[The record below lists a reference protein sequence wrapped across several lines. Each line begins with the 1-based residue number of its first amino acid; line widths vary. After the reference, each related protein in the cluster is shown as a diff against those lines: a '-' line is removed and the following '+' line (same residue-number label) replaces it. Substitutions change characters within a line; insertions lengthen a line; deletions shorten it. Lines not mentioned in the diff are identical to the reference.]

1 MEADSRELVLT
12 ISELVRRGQAFT
24 ATSSLGSS
32 PAGAS
37 VCHSSSVG
45 KLDNENP
52 RPKPPPPLRK
62 PLLNPT
68 GTNPSPKVLEP
79 LNRAAILIGSITLPP
94 ESLQC
99 PHRSCFQF
107 SDDSSASVCCDVLDF
122 RVQLVGRRIRVLAW
136 NFLPLRHGN
145 GGFLEIVRW
154 DFLESGCVLSRCTNV
169 DPIPLIS
176 SLPSAPPPPPPP
188 QEGKS
193 KACYSIHGPVESV
206 SPVSDVPCSTGT
218 LKAQKLR
225 GFIARIMVCLCQ
237 LCSCKEVTKV
247 LQNVAKKED
256 HRFTE
261 AKFVYFV
268 GASSCWHPVIM
279 KLVGSV
285 IMLSGLKKKLVF
297 IGEKESQLMFV
308 TTENSTLQLPKLYR
322 KWLLF
327 PETSIK
333 GRGERGV
340 YSGIIRGI
348 YMQGMV
354 MELDKEVWL
363 LLTDHFLTLPHSLRV
378 GAVISVK
385 NAHFVNP
392 KFHWTKMLILGT
404 CIKSNISVESFSPL
418 DTRCLMV
425 SQSQS
430 QLGIFIESLRFSV
443 KLWALVTVACFQK
456 KFAGT
461 LSEKEIVGSKNHGVF
476 SELCTHCANGC
487 GSQPY
492 IENLKLVV
500 PISILLHN
508 CEVLWTESQ
517 FQLEN
522 NHHTSSGSSHSSL
535 FPDQMP
541 SCQPLRRVFSS
552 EEIGFFLL
560 GNLKISSASGRL
572 QLVDATGSIDAIV
585 PDLPSTWNIN
595 TIYKV
600 VNFSIIV
607 EGKPNSPCQ
616 SELLHHRSISC
627 RHIFHLTPSARETN
641 LSVYAYFCLRN
652 AGCQNGPFYHS
663 LCSSDSSKEL
673 QSGNFH
679 VLLVTHKYPLVQ
691 KFQGVP
697 VISDGCTAF
706 AEAIVLSWE
715 LFLSGKDGNRHS
727 SKLSNNEMNAC
738 SQHGGYPNKK
748 YKSDATSGHSD
759 VSLPADNP
767 RYFGNE
773 QNCYS
778 SSVSDST
785 NSTCSN
791 LISPEIFCSAT
802 IRTASSYNL
811 DVLGKF
817 CTQCNV
823 KNRVN
828 HEPRTQKMLLEFDST
843 NNFKYQLLQIGVFYI
858 IKHHAEDCLC
868 ASKGCNKFSSGK
880 VLVNSNIH
888 LWSLSFSADE
898 GFPNNKLSKYPSPRD
913 GTSCN
918 GDSQAGDDIE
928 LLLRNKNFSS
938 PEICAD
944 VCLYLPASVIC
955 VLEAKHKESIRLLS
969 VPFDKDENLGDMS
982 GIFHVGRLISISGCV
997 ISIHGLDCDCPHLNS
1012 GNEMTDG
1019 IPQARAFQGIKSSV
1033 HMLVLV
1039 DDQMVCIIGS
1049 VSRQS
1054 YPVGFGPGVTA
1065 SFYRV
1070 LKSRGSNRLMLTPI
1084 SFIVVNSIR
1093 VAPELDADKAANNT
1107 LVTKAFTVDES
1118 ASNPL
1123 VTKNFST
1130 SSLNNVTFGML
1141 SELHQ
1146 FLDSKPM
1153 RFNCRVV
1160 SIHVL
1165 VLEKRRKR
1173 DSLNSNVHSVAHF
1186 LDIPLAGFLLDDGS
1200 SSCFCWASGQR
1211 AATLLRL
1218 HEELSLRALGGYSL
1232 KWMAMG
1238 NGPFRS
1244 IMHHLE
1250 RIINKHNR
1258 VTIKNCGP
1266 PADSCYQDLTVSVS
1280 SGSTLSAFDEYFLK
1294 FIAFNSC
1301 FGSIL
1306 AVVGSLMDANTV
1318 VELETEQL
1326 KHTGTTIPAGQN
1338 MWASEICFPDTLT
1351 NARRMMQ
1358 ELLDS

>member
-37 VCHSSSVG
+37 VCHSSSV
-45 KLDNENP
+45 D
-52 RPKPPPPLRK
+52 
-62 PLLNPT
+62 PT

-176 SLPSAPPPPPPP
+176 SLPSAP
-188 QEGKS
+188 QGKS

-378 GAVISVK
+378 GAV
-385 NAHFVNP
+385 
-392 KFHWTKMLILGT
+392 
-404 CIKSNISVESFSPL
+404 
-418 DTRCLMV
+418 
-425 SQSQS
+425 
-430 QLGIFIESLRFSV
+430 
-443 KLWALVTVACFQK
+443 
-456 KFAGT
+456 
-461 LSEKEIVGSKNHGVF
+461 HGVF

>member
-1 MEADSRELVLT
+1 MEAESPELVLT
-12 ISELVRRGQAFT
+12 ISELVSRGRAFT
-24 ATSSLGSS
+24 AASSLGSF

-37 VCHSSSVG
+37 VSHSSSVG
-45 KLDNENP
+45 KLDDENP
-52 RPKPPPPLRK
+52 RPKPPPPPPPPRK
-62 PLLNPT
+62 PFPNPT
-68 GTNPSPKVLEP
+68 GTNPSPRVLEP
-79 LNRAAILIGSITLPP
+79 LNRAAILIGTITLPP
-94 ESLQC
+94 ESLHC

-176 SLPSAPPPPPPP
+176 SLPSAAPPPPPPP

-237 LCSCKEVTKV
+237 LCSGKEGTKV

-322 KWLLF
+322 KCLLF

-430 QLGIFIESLRFSV
+430 QLGIFIEALRFSV

-461 LSEKEIVGSKNHGVF
+461 LSEKEIVGSKNRKGLVQMFISRQLSPLGVRALHGVF

-748 YKSDATSGHSD
+748 CKSDATSGHSD
-759 VSLPADNP
+759 VSLPTNNP

-802 IRTASSYNL
+802 IRTASSDNL

-817 CTQCNV
+817 CTQCNM

-868 ASKGCNKFSSGK
+868 ASKGCNKFSS
-880 VLVNSNIH
+880 
-888 LWSLSFSADE
+888 
-898 GFPNNKLSKYPSPRD
+898 
-913 GTSCN
+913 
-918 GDSQAGDDIE
+918 
-928 LLLRNKNFSS
+928 
-938 PEICAD
+938 
-944 VCLYLPASVIC
+944 
-955 VLEAKHKESIRLLS
+955 
-969 VPFDKDENLGDMS
+969 
-982 GIFHVGRLISISGCV
+982 
-997 ISIHGLDCDCPHLNS
+997 
-1012 GNEMTDG
+1012 DG

-1070 LKSRGSNRLMLTPI
+1070 LKSRGSNRLMLTPV

-1146 FLDSKPM
+1146 LLDSKPM

-1173 DSLNSNVHSVAHF
+1173 ESLNPNVHSVAHF

-1258 VTIKNCGP
+1258 ITIKNCGP

-1306 AVVGSLMDANTV
+1306 AVAGSLMDANTV

-1338 MWASEICFPDTLT
+1338 MWASEVRFPDTLT
-1351 NARRMMQ
+1351 DARRMMQ
-1358 ELLDS
+1358 ELLVS